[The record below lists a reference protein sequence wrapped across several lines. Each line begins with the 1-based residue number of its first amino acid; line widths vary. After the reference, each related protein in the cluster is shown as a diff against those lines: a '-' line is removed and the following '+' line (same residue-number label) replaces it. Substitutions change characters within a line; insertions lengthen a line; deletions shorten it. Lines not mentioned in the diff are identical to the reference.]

1 MYTLLLFIDVCF
13 QVGAEVVVVAVAG
26 AVFAVEEAEEEGEV
40 AVSVGAAVSEA
51 EDDECCPFVFATDLA
66 FRVFNSDECM
76 ICLKWNTALDL
87 TVSVYKTAVLRHV
100 RTGQIAG
107 FDPLVFH
114 FTHFMLRVV
123 YIIFPIFS
131 LPFQQ
136 NNVLVQYRSF
146 IRTSTVPF
154 CTKKTL
160 TNNSCN
166 KKII

>member
-1 MYTLLLFIDVCF
+1 M
-13 QVGAEVVVVAVAG
+13 VAVAG
-26 AVFAVEEAEEEGEV
+26 EVFAVEEVEEEGEE
-40 AVSVGAAVSEA
+40 AVSVGVAVSEA
-51 EDDECCPFVFATDLA
+51 EDDECCAFVFATDLA
-66 FRVFNSDECM
+66 FHVFNSDECM
-76 ICLKWNTALDL
+76 ICLKCYTALDL

-123 YIIFPIFS
+123 YIIFLFS
-131 LPFQQ
+131 ACHF
-136 NNVLVQYRSF
+136 NRIMSWYNSF

>member
-26 AVFAVEEAEEEGEV
+26 EVFAVEEAEEEGEV

-123 YIIFPIFS
+123 YIISLFS
-131 LPFQQ
+131 VCHF
-136 NNVLVQYRSF
+136 NRIMSWYNIVVSYVLRPYRFVQR
-146 IRTSTVPF
+146 RR
-154 CTKKTL
+154 
-160 TNNSCN
+160 
-166 KKII
+166 